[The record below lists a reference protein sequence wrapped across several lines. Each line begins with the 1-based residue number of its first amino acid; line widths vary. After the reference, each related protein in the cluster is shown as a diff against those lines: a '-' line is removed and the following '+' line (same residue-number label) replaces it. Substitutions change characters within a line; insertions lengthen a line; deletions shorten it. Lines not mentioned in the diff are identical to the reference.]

1 MAQDGINL
9 EYGKIEE
16 VSGLL
21 SNANAQLVPQI
32 ANLRTRVNTLVED
45 GMVFKTS
52 SDTIRNLYNT
62 FDSSLQDAVQGIKEF
77 SLMFDSI
84 EQNAKDFDQGIKD
97 ALPS

>member
-21 SNANAQLVPQI
+21 SNANAQIVPQI
-32 ANLRTRVNTLVED
+32 NNLRTRVNTLVED

>member
-21 SNANAQLVPQI
+21 SNANAQIVPQI
-32 ANLRTRVNTLVED
+32 NNLRTRVNTLVED

-52 SDTIRNLYNT
+52 SDNIRNLYNT

>member
-21 SNANAQLVPQI
+21 SNANAQIVPQI
-32 ANLRTRVNTLVED
+32 NNLRTRVNTLVAD

-84 EQNAKDFDQGIKD
+84 EQTAKDFDQGIKD

>member
-9 EYGKIEE
+9 EYRKIEE

-21 SNANAQLVPQI
+21 SNANAQIVPQI
-32 ANLRTRVNTLVED
+32 NNLRTRVNTLVED

>member
-21 SNANAQLVPQI
+21 SNANAQIVPQI
-32 ANLRTRVNTLVED
+32 SNLRTRVNTLVED

>member
-16 VSGLL
+16 AAGLL
-21 SNANAQLVPQI
+21 SDANARLVPQI
-32 ANLRTRVNTLVED
+32 ATLHTRVNTLVED
-45 GMVFKTS
+45 GLVFKTS

-62 FDSSLQDAVQGIKEF
+62 FDTSLREVVQGIKEF
-77 SLMFDSI
+77 SLMFEAI

-97 ALPS
+97 ALPG

>member
-21 SNANAQLVPQI
+21 SNANAQIVPQI
-32 ANLRTRVNTLVED
+32 NNLRTRVNTLVED

-84 EQNAKDFDQGIKD
+84 EQTAKDFDQGIKD